1 VGKEEKK
8 DKKEEKDELSEVKML
23 YEKREKRN
31 MEQLETVMESI
42 IKYYKKSMKT
52 ASLRNQNSLELNINL
67 EFKESFE
74 SQYIEQFASTK
85 AYEQLMEE
93 CEVNDIK
100 LSMKLKGNTM
110 IVIKSKW

>member
-8 DKKEEKDELSEVKML
+8 EADELSEVKRL

-31 MEQLETVMESI
+31 MEQLETVMERI
-42 IKYYKKSMKT
+42 IKYYKNAMKT

-67 EFKESFE
+67 AFKESFE
-74 SQYIEQFASTK
+74 PKYVEYFASTK

-93 CEVNDIK
+93 CDKNDIK
-100 LSMKLKGNTM
+100 LSMKLKGETM

>member
-1 VGKEEKK
+1 MGKDDKK
-8 DKKEEKDELSEVKML
+8 DKKEIDELSEVKSL

-31 MEQLETVMESI
+31 MEQLETVMDSI

-67 EFKESFE
+67 AFKESFE
-74 SQYIEQFASTK
+74 PQYIEKFADTK
-85 AYEQLMEE
+85 AYEQFMEE
-93 CEVNDIK
+93 CDKNDIK
-100 LSMKLKGNTM
+100 LSMKLKGDTM